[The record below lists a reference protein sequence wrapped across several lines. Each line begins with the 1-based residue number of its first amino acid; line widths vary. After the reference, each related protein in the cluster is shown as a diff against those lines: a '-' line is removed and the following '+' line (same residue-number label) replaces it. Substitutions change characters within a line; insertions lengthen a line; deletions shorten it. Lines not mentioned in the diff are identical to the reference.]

1 MNTIL
6 IAIFN
11 MMFVSFHKTRICVV
25 HTLVYIYIY
34 VVCFFVVFFFCELEL
49 TVLCNI
55 HIVPLKEVINI
66 VKPMPTDRFNPN
78 LRRDIGTQGTVCIAW
93 WPLVLFECS
102 NS

>member
-1 MNTIL
+1 MLFI
-6 IAIFN
+6 
-11 MMFVSFHKTRICVV
+11 
-25 HTLVYIYIY
+25 TLVYIY
-34 VVCFFVVFFFCELEL
+34 VVCFFVVFFGQLEL

-66 VKPMPTDRFNPN
+66 VKPMPTDRYNPN